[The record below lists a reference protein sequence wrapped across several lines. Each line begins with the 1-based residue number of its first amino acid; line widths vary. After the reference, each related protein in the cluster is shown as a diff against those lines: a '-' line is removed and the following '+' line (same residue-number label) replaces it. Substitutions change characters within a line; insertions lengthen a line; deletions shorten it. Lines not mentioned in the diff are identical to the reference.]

1 MATSRFRRLWAP
13 GPSAWSTEQVVTGPR
28 EVWLEMS
35 LLGEGANPDD
45 EGDAPFRSF
54 VLDWRHVGALI
65 GLAGQLD
72 DRRGRRAELA
82 SRRYP
87 AKAGDDAAVAVDQ
100 NGGLVQTE
108 LADRGGDHGN
118 VRIVMRA
125 GVAGYGMSTA
135 TGGRSLL
142 DLVQFTTTLWLPAV
156 PRTKELTACQ
166 I

>member
-1 MATSRFRRLWAP
+1 VQVGNGNKSLQTIVGA

-100 NGGLVQTE
+100 NGGLVKPNSRIEAAISVTCASSCVRA
-108 LADRGGDHGN
+108 LRG
-118 VRIVMRA
+118 
-125 GVAGYGMSTA
+125 
-135 TGGRSLL
+135 TG
-142 DLVQFTTTLWLPAV
+142 
-156 PRTKELTACQ
+156 
-166 I
+166 